1 MDLASAYPNSDLSAL
16 SMTVI
21 AVVMALTLAA
31 WLGLVFLADRQP
43 RQPRQPPPS
52 LPQAGSHPAG
62 WTEDQLR
69 EPNGRPLPRAEG
81 RSAVMDEERGAY
93 ATSDER

>member
-21 AVVMALTLAA
+21 AVVMVCTLAA

-43 RQPRQPPPS
+43 RGQRN
-52 LPQAGSHPAG
+52 
-62 WTEDQLR
+62 R
-69 EPNGRPLPRAEG
+69 VGRPNWKPSRQDG
-81 RSAVMDEERGAY
+81 PG
-93 ATSDER
+93 

>member
-43 RQPRQPPPS
+43 RQPPPS
-52 LPQAGSHPAG
+52 LPQAESHPAG

-81 RSAVMDEERGAY
+81 RSAVMNEERGAY